1 MVSVKINQKPEIK
14 VNILANKYWLELLSK
29 KATPPNVL
37 RWYNFIKAQEA
48 VTKALA
54 SIPDEVRAALI
65 PQNTSRQSVGPRKEE
80 GKFVDLPGAEMG
92 KVIVRFP
99 PEASG

>member
-1 MVSVKINQKPEIK
+1 M
-14 VNILANKYWLELLSK
+14 
-29 KATPPNVL
+29 
-37 RWYNFIKAQEA
+37 RWYNFIKSQEA

-54 SIPDEVRAALI
+54 LIPEEVKSALI
-65 PQNTSRQSVGPRKEE
+65 PQTSSRQSVDRSVGTRKEE

-92 KVIVRFP
+92 KVVVRFP

>member
-1 MVSVKINQKPEIK
+1 M
-14 VNILANKYWLELLSK
+14 LLK
-29 KATPPNVL
+29 KSTPPNVL
-37 RWYNFIKAQEA
+37 RWYNFIKSQEA

-54 SIPDEVRAALI
+54 SIPEEVRAALI
-65 PQNTSRQSVGPRKEE
+65 PPQTSARQSVDRSVGKERKEE

>member
-1 MVSVKINQKPEIK
+1 M
-14 VNILANKYWLELLSK
+14 SK
-29 KATPPNVL
+29 EWQTLVTKNNASNHVL
-37 RWYNFIKAQEA
+37 RWYNFIASQRA
-48 VTKALA
+48 VADTLA
-54 SIPDEVRAALI
+54 SMPEEVKSALT
-65 PQNTSRQSVGPRKEE
+65 QANSRQSVEKSITGPRNQE

>member
-1 MVSVKINQKPEIK
+1 MFQFYNL
-14 VNILANKYWLELLSK
+14 VNKQWLELLSK
-29 KATPPNVL
+29 KSTPPNVL
-37 RWYNFIKAQEA
+37 RWYNFIKSQEA

-54 SIPDEVRAALI
+54 SIPEDVRAALI
-65 PQNTSRQSVGPRKEE
+65 PQTSARQSADRSTGKERKEE